1 MKRLFSLGLM
11 ISVMILLLPGC
22 ATIVGKSRYPVAIRS
37 YPDGASIT
45 VTNRAG
51 NEIYHGVTPV
61 ILNLK
66 ASAGYFK
73 REEYEVTYSLEGY
86 ESDVAYVTIDMQPWY
101 IGNLPIIG
109 IGLIGIFIIDP
120 LTGRMWKV
128 DQEFLDMRLRP
139 LKKDK
144 V

>member
-1 MKRLFSLGLM
+1 MLKRLASFGMM

-22 ATIVGKSRYPVAIRS
+22 ATIAGKSRYPVEIRS
-37 YPDGASIT
+37 YPDGAAIT
-45 VTNRAG
+45 VTNREG

-73 REEYEVTYSLEGY
+73 REEYEVNYSMEGY
-86 ESDVAYVTIDMQPWY
+86 ESDVAYVSIDMQPWY
-101 IGNLPIIG
+101 IANVPIPVIG
-109 IGLIGIFIIDP
+109 FIGLFIIDP

-139 LKKDK
+139 LKK